1 MSSRTRATD
10 KRGVIQLRH
19 ARADQ
24 RERVGTLR
32 QVVASTAYQARLD
45 AAGPMTSELAV
56 PTSRGLI
63 RLKLDLSTADGDRL
77 LASFPMLAGLV
88 HAESNGLDDDESS
101 RPLSAHEVAVLREGG
116 LMVREGVPAPRM
128 QGRGAYEELLR
139 SSLSTPDAASRLGL
153 TDARIRQRI
162 RERSLLAVRH
172 GRTWKL
178 PAVQF
183 TDDGLVPGIDQV
195 IAAMPEDISPVAA
208 LGFLTT
214 PQPELARAGHALSPR
229 NWLCE
234 TGDPLPVL
242 RLARDL

>member
-1 MSSRTRATD
+1 MSSKTRASD
-10 KRGVIQLRH
+10 NRGVIQMRH

-88 HAESNGLDDDESS
+88 RAEPAEYDDDESI

-116 LMVREGVPAPRM
+116 LMVGEGAPPSRVR
-128 QGRGAYEELLR
+128 GPGAYEELLR
-139 SSLSTPDAASRLGL
+139 SSLSTPDAAVRLGL
-153 TDARIRQRI
+153 TDARVRQRI
-162 RERSLLAVRH
+162 RERSLFAVRH
-172 GRTWKL
+172 GRSWKL

-183 TDDGLVPGIDQV
+183 TDDGLVPGIEQV
-195 IAAMPEDISPVAA
+195 IAAIPADMSPVAA
-208 LGFLTT
+208 VGFLTT
-214 PQPELARAGHALSPR
+214 PQPELARAGHVLTPR
-229 NWLCE
+229 DWLCE